1 MAKHQWRNNNGRTH
15 SDNSA
20 VNRMTIP
27 LYNSALNPIGKIA
40 VLETE
45 RFDSEPKL
53 LDEKRLVEMA
63 QRNDSRAY
71 EQLYKLHVGR
81 VFALCVRLCKDR
93 DMAEDLTQ
101 EAFVQ
106 AWRKLAQFRGD
117 SAFGS
122 WLYRI
127 ATNTTL
133 SYLRKQSPFLNSLD
147 IDDVPEP
154 EYRETSDEQIGL
166 ETAISELPDG
176 ARAVFVLYSLE
187 GYTHDEI
194 SKLLGIAQGS
204 SKAQLHR
211 ARQLLKRSLSN

>member
-1 MAKHQWRNNNGRTH
+1 MAALMESSGNISVQNN
-15 SDNSA
+15 NSA
-20 VNRMTIP
+20 VNQQPVP
-27 LYNSALNPIGKIA
+27 LYNHGLDPTGKIT

-45 RFDSEPKL
+45 RLDNEQKL
-53 LDEKRLVEMA
+53 LDEKHLVELA
-63 QRNDSRAY
+63 QNNDSRAY
-71 EQLYKLHVGR
+71 EKLYQLHVGR
-81 VFALCVRLCKDR
+81 VFAQCVRLCKDR

-106 AWRKLAQFRGD
+106 AWRKLSSFRGD

-127 ATNTTL
+127 ATNTTI
-133 SYLRKQSPFLNSLD
+133 SYLRKQTPFSNSMD

-154 EYRETSDEQIGL
+154 AYRETSDEQIGL

-194 SKLLGIAQGS
+194 AKLLGIAQGS

-211 ARQLLKRSLSN
+211 ARQLLKRNLSH